1 VSPLDEALDPLTL
14 SLSEQKRVDAA
25 AIPAAVLRRTDTDRS
40 EVVAARKG
48 PSLVGRIN
56 VVGWRLIALA
66 AFLVLWH
73 LASIPAG
80 RLLLPSPLDVVPAF
94 VDEIRTGQLLTA
106 TLSSL
111 QVFAIGY
118 LLAIVSG
125 VVLGVLMGGMP
136 RLGETLEVYVN
147 ALNATPRVAFIPF
160 IILWFGLGTTAKIV
174 VVWFQAVMPI
184 VINTYAGVQNTDP
197 ELLEAAR
204 SFGARRGQLFRHI
217 MLPAALPYIVTGLRL
232 GAAMA
237 MVGTVIAELQTALA
251 GLGYL
256 MAQFGGTFQTA
267 KYFAPV
273 LVLSAMGML
282 VSQVLKILERRLA
295 RWKATQTQL

>member
-1 VSPLDEALDPLTL
+1 MRVADALPVPTPLEPVDQPEAVGAVAVVRRRAGLLD
-14 SLSEQKRVDAA
+14 
-25 AIPAAVLRRTDTDRS
+25 
-40 EVVAARKG
+40 
-48 PSLVGRIN
+48 RIN
-56 VVGWRLIALA
+56 VVGWRVIALA
-66 AFLVLWH
+66 VFLVVWH

-80 RLLLPSPLDVVPAF
+80 KLLLPSPLDIVPAF
-94 VDEIRTGQLLTA
+94 IDEVRSGQLLTA

-118 LLAIVSG
+118 LLAIVTG
-125 VVLGVLMGGMP
+125 VAFGVLMGGMP
-136 RLGETLEVYVN
+136 RLGETLEIYVN
-147 ALNATPRVAFIPF
+147 AMNATPRVALIPF
-160 IILWFGLGTTAKIV
+160 IILWFGLGTNAKIV
-174 VVWFQAVMPI
+174 VVWFQAVLPI
-184 VINTYAGVQNTDP
+184 LINTYAGVQNTDP
-197 ELLEAAR
+197 DLLEAAR
-204 SFGARRGQLFRHI
+204 SFGARRGQLFRYI

-273 LVLSAMGML
+273 LVLAAMGML
-282 VSQVLKILERRLA
+282 VSQLLKVLERRLA
-295 RWKATQTQL
+295 RWKSTQVQV

>member
-1 VSPLDEALDPLTL
+1 MRVADALPVPTPLEP
-14 SLSEQKRVDAA
+14 VDQPDAVGA
-25 AIPAAVLRRTDTDRS
+25 VAAVRRR
-40 EVVAARKG
+40 
-48 PSLVGRIN
+48 VGLLDRIN
-56 VVGWRLIALA
+56 VVGWRVIALA
-66 AFLVLWH
+66 VFLVVWH

-80 RLLLPSPLDVVPAF
+80 KLLLPSPLDIVPAF
-94 VDEIRTGQLLTA
+94 IDEVRSGQLLTA

-118 LLAIVSG
+118 LLAIVTG
-125 VVLGVLMGGMP
+125 VAFGVLMGGMP
-136 RLGETLEVYVN
+136 RLGETLEIYVN
-147 ALNATPRVAFIPF
+147 AMNATPRVALIPF
-160 IILWFGLGTTAKIV
+160 IILWFGLGTNAKIV
-174 VVWFQAVMPI
+174 VVWFQAVLPI
-184 VINTYAGVQNTDP
+184 LINTYAGVQNTDP
-197 ELLEAAR
+197 DLLEAAR
-204 SFGARRGQLFRHI
+204 SFGARRGQLFRYI

-273 LVLSAMGML
+273 LVLAAMGML
-282 VSQVLKILERRLA
+282 VSQLLKVLERRLA
-295 RWKATQTQL
+295 RWKSSQVQV

>member
-1 VSPLDEALDPLTL
+1 MRVADALPVPTPLEP
-14 SLSEQKRVDAA
+14 VDQPDAVGA
-25 AIPAAVLRRTDTDRS
+25 VAAVRRR
-40 EVVAARKG
+40 
-48 PSLVGRIN
+48 VGLLDRIN
-56 VVGWRLIALA
+56 VVGWRVIALA
-66 AFLVLWH
+66 VFLVVWH

-80 RLLLPSPLDVVPAF
+80 KLLLPSPLDIVPAF
-94 VDEIRTGQLLTA
+94 LDEVRSGQLLTA

-118 LLAIVSG
+118 LLAIVTG
-125 VVLGVLMGGMP
+125 VAFGVLMGGMP
-136 RLGETLEVYVN
+136 RLGETLEIYVN
-147 ALNATPRVAFIPF
+147 AMNATPRVALIPF
-160 IILWFGLGTTAKIV
+160 IILWFGLGTNAKIV
-174 VVWFQAVMPI
+174 VVWFQAVLPI
-184 VINTYAGVQNTDP
+184 LINTYAGVQNTDP
-197 ELLEAAR
+197 DLLEAAR
-204 SFGARRGQLFRHI
+204 SFGARRGQLFRYI

-273 LVLSAMGML
+273 LVLAAMGML
-282 VSQVLKILERRLA
+282 VSQLLKVLERRLA
-295 RWKATQTQL
+295 RWKSSQVQV

>member
-1 VSPLDEALDPLTL
+1 MRVADVLPVPTPLEP
-14 SLSEQKRVDAA
+14 VDRPETVGA
-25 AIPAAVLRRTDTDRS
+25 PAARRR
-40 EVVAARKG
+40 G
-48 PSLVGRIN
+48 GLVGRIN
-56 VVGWRLIALA
+56 VVGWRVIALA
-66 AFLVLWH
+66 AFLVVWH

-80 RLLLPSPLDVVPAF
+80 KLLLPSPLDIVPAF
-94 VDEIRTGQLLTA
+94 IDEVRSGQLVTA

-111 QVFAIGY
+111 QVFAVGY
-118 LLAIVSG
+118 LLAIVTG
-125 VVLGVLMGGMP
+125 VAFGVLMGGMP
-136 RLGETLEVYVN
+136 RLGETLEIYVN
-147 ALNATPRVAFIPF
+147 ALNATPRVALIPF
-160 IILWFGLGTTAKIV
+160 IILWFGLGTNAKIV

-184 VINTYAGVQNTDP
+184 LINTYAGVQNTDP
-197 ELLEAAR
+197 DLLEAAR

-237 MVGTVIAELQTALA
+237 MVGTVIAELQTALT

-267 KYFAPV
+267 KYFPPV

-282 VSQVLKILERRLA
+282 ISQALKVVERRLA
-295 RWKATQTQL
+295 RWKSTQTQI

>member
-1 VSPLDEALDPLTL
+1 MRVADALPVPTPLEPVDQPEAVGAVAVVRRRAGLLD
-14 SLSEQKRVDAA
+14 
-25 AIPAAVLRRTDTDRS
+25 
-40 EVVAARKG
+40 
-48 PSLVGRIN
+48 RIN
-56 VVGWRLIALA
+56 VVGWRVIALA
-66 AFLVLWH
+66 VFLVVWH

-80 RLLLPSPLDVVPAF
+80 KLLLPSPLDIVPAF
-94 VDEIRTGQLLTA
+94 IDEVRSGQLLTA

-118 LLAIVSG
+118 LLAIVTG
-125 VVLGVLMGGMP
+125 VAFGVLMGGMP
-136 RLGETLEVYVN
+136 RLGETLEIYVN
-147 ALNATPRVAFIPF
+147 AMNATPRVALIPF
-160 IILWFGLGTTAKIV
+160 IILWFGLGTNAKIV
-174 VVWFQAVMPI
+174 VVWFQAVLPI
-184 VINTYAGVQNTDP
+184 LINTYAGVQNTDP
-197 ELLEAAR
+197 DLLEAAR
-204 SFGARRGQLFRHI
+204 SFGARRGQLFRYI

-273 LVLSAMGML
+273 LVLAAMGML
-282 VSQVLKILERRLA
+282 VSQLLKVLERRLA
-295 RWKATQTQL
+295 RWKSSQVQV